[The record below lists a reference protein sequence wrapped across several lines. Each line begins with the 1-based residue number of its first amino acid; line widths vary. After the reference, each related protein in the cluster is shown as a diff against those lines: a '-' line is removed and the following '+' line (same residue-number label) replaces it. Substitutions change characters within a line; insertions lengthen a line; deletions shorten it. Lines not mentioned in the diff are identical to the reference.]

1 LAANRARF
9 APRCFYRRQAELIAG
24 FDKRI
29 APVHA
34 FVRMGDAPMLQTG
47 KGTVSI
53 LPVDYLFWSPPLEGL
68 VSGARGGQMWITGQA
83 STLAK
88 SQLASRGWTIVPKA
102 GAQLGQ

>member
-1 LAANRARF
+1 MDF
-9 APRCFYRRQAELIAG
+9 FYRRQAELIAD

-29 APVHA
+29 A
-34 FVRMGDAPMLQTG
+34 RSDAPMLQTG

-68 VSGARGGQMWITGQA
+68 VSGARGGQMWITGLA
-83 STLAK
+83 SALAK
-88 SQLASRGWTIVPKA
+88 SQRASRGWTIVPKA